1 MMALQPL
8 AGEANKFV
16 FALLPCPHPDG
27 VRPFH
32 LAKSMLTYQFVS
44 DASAIAHRPVGQ
56 SRWVVAL
63 PFLIAIVLQ
72 LLSAISTGLL
82 DRKVPALVRSRLG
95 ALSDSQIATLP
106 VNLQPASLA
115 HLVDWGIDVSQALG
129 AVCAPV
135 IALIVLLPNGLG
147 YWTALIYGATALTS
161 FGLFAYV
168 FNQPNP
174 SRYLARMHP
183 LPCTLVTVVGL
194 ASNVVFLALAL
205 ISVQ

>member
-1 MMALQPL
+1 
-8 AGEANKFV
+8 
-16 FALLPCPHPDG
+16 
-27 VRPFH
+27 
-32 LAKSMLTYQFVS
+32 MLTYQFTS
-44 DASAIAHRPVGQ
+44 GASTIARGSVGQ

-72 LLSAISTGLL
+72 LLGAISAGLL

-95 ALSDSQIATLP
+95 ALSDEQIGALP
-106 VNLQPASLA
+106 LNLQPESLA

-135 IALIVLLPNGLG
+135 IGLIVLWPNGLG
-147 YWTALIYGATALTS
+147 HWTALIYGVTAVTS

-174 SRYLARMHP
+174 SRYLALTRP
-183 LPCTLVTVVGL
+183 APCTLVTLVGL
-194 ASNVVFLALAL
+194 VLNIVFLVLAL
-205 ISVQ
+205 ISVA